1 MACAG
6 PFVYPKELRLLARG
20 ILPFGM
26 KAVGRFF
33 NLIGPF
39 LAAIPVTAQIT
50 GTSDQSVLPTF
61 KGLTAEESTK
71 RYWLVW
77 NDLGADELLSIV
89 DSHVYDSR
97 RDEESVL
104 SPTELGLSGGS
115 FDELRPVENIDDT
128 VDHFLALLGGEGP
141 TAAIESIKL
150 NAGALAINCEVAQDW
165 PQAFRMAADAMA
177 AGEPAR
183 LIERMRAHG
192 EKKPAAGVAPQAGSR
207 P

>member
-1 MACAG
+1 MADTETTTKVKQFIVEEFMPDVPVEDLDSDFDLLTG
-6 PFVYPKELRLLARG
+6 GFVYPKELRLLARG

-141 TAAIESIKL
+141 TPAIESIKL
-150 NAGALAINCEVAQDW
+150 NA
-165 PQAFRMAADAMA
+165 
-177 AGEPAR
+177 
-183 LIERMRAHG
+183 
-192 EKKPAAGVAPQAGSR
+192 
-207 P
+207 